1 MGRSYMVERVWGLRE
16 RIKMDD
22 FTKEQMFESGYKN
35 AMLSANIILG
45 KVLDEI
51 EEEERN
57 ESCSKTLEFAKE
69 RIKLAK
75 EVCLE
80 EFLGEEED

>member
-1 MGRSYMVERVWGLRE
+1 
-16 RIKMDD
+16 
-22 FTKEQMFESGYKN
+22 
-35 AMLSANIILG
+35 MLSANIILG

>member
-1 MGRSYMVERVWGLRE
+1 
-16 RIKMDD
+16 MDD

-57 ESCSKTLEFAKE
+57 ESCSETLEFAKE

>member
-1 MGRSYMVERVWGLRE
+1 
-16 RIKMDD
+16 MDD

-57 ESCSKTLEFAKE
+57 ESCSKTLEFAK
-69 RIKLAK
+69 RKN
-75 EVCLE
+75 
-80 EFLGEEED
+80 

>member
-1 MGRSYMVERVWGLRE
+1 
-16 RIKMDD
+16 MDN
-22 FTKEQMFESGYKN
+22 FTNEQMFDSGYKN
-35 AMLSANIILG
+35 AMLAVNIILD

-75 EVCLE
+75 EACLE
-80 EFLGEEED
+80 EFLGEDED